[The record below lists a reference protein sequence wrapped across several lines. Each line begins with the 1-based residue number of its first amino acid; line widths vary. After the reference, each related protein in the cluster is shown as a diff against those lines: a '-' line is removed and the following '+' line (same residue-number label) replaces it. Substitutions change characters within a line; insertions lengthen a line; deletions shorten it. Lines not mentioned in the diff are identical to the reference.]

1 MRRWAL
7 RVLQAMVLLLP
18 AVGIYAWQTRDLLP
32 DGSRDPAPAL
42 ELPVVQEGRS
52 GGNEPVSRPAVLYF
66 FAPWCGVCAAS
77 APQLRWYERF
87 LGDSTP
93 LVLVALD
100 YESPQQV
107 REWLARHDLDSPVL
121 LGDARTAEAYR
132 IRGFPTYY
140 VIDPQGRVAARDY
153 GFTTLLGLW
162 WRTLW
167 LG

>member
-1 MRRWAL
+1 M
-7 RVLQAMVLLLP
+7 
-18 AVGIYAWQTRDLLP
+18 
-32 DGSRDPAPAL
+32 
-42 ELPVVQEGRS
+42 QEGRA
-52 GGNEPVSRPAVLYF
+52 GGHGLASRPAVLYF

-140 VIDPQGRVAARDY
+140 VLDSEHRIVRRDFGY
-153 GFTTLLGLW
+153 SSHFGLW
-162 WRTLW
+162 WRTRFVD
-167 LG
+167 